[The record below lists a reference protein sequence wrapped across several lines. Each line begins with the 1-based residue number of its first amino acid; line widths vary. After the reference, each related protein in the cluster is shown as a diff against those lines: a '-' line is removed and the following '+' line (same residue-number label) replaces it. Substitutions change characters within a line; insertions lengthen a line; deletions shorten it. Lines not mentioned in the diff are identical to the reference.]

1 MAQDDGRQHDGVAP
15 LMEPAVLLVTNCEGC
30 RGTGF
35 VVKRDPDASVG
46 PGEDPND
53 PPWAGRDP
61 LATDVPNNTVPHEDC
76 DGSGRV
82 VQEVLLSEFV
92 QMAGAITF
100 RYSAPSP
107 SEVRRG
113 A

>member
-1 MAQDDGRQHDGVAP
+1 MADGQQHEGSVP
-15 LMEPAVLLVTNCEGC
+15 LTGPAVLVAINCEGC
-30 RGTGF
+30 GGTGF
-35 VVKRDPDASVG
+35 LVVTEGGMRRPWQERDA
-46 PGEDPND
+46 
-53 PPWAGRDP
+53 
-61 LATDVPNNTVPHEDC
+61 LITDVPNRTVPHEDC

-82 VQEVLLSEFV
+82 VQEIMLPDFV
-92 QMAGAITF
+92 EMAGAVTF

>member
-30 RGTGF
+30 RGTGYL
-35 VVKRDPDASVG
+35 VSRVGGHDA
-46 PGEDPND
+46 
-53 PPWAGRDP
+53 PWDGRDS
-61 LATDVPNNTVPHEDC
+61 LTTDVPNNTVPHTEEHDPDGHC

-82 VQEVLLSEFV
+82 VREVLLSEFV
-92 QMAGAITF
+92 QMAGAVTF

-107 SEVRRG
+107 SEVRSGR
-113 A
+113 